1 MKLLRQLL
9 QLEKKSLISLTLLHI
24 LLGATMVVQAYFT
37 VSVIYQVFLQQAPF
51 EAIVPDF
58 LYLLLAITVRSLSLY
73 VSGRI
78 GIRISTKAKKS
89 VRHRL
94 LNHYMKQPFIQ
105 SNSEQTGKK
114 LAVYMDVVDRL
125 DPYFVQ
131 YIPKLI
137 QLITVPLVILA
148 VVFTQSIYSGLILLI
163 TAPFIPFFMAIIGM
177 KTKEQSEKQ
186 LNELEKFSGQFVE
199 SLQGLTD
206 LKLLGK
212 SNLEE
217 DKIATHSNRFRDAT
231 MRVLAVAFTS
241 AFMMEFI
248 SMLGMGL
255 IALELSLRL
264 IIFGD
269 VSFMTAF
276 FVLLLAPEFY
286 VSLKEFSSAFHSG
299 RESITGAKRLEH
311 ELQNDQKQIE
321 WGTKPIENKPLQI
334 KTENLSFH
342 YEDERFQLN
351 NLNMEVKAREHITI
365 VGASGSGKTT
375 LLHLLSGM
383 ISPTS
388 GKVLINNIQLNDY
401 KASEWFSNISYISQQ
416 AYIFTGTIKENISF
430 DQAHSISETKLQ
442 DSIDQA
448 GLKDFIE
455 SLPEGLNTVIGDG
468 GRGISGGEKQRI
480 LIARAIFKQAKLIFF
495 DEPTEG
501 LDVKTE
507 KTIQTSL
514 KHFQANATIIS
525 VAHRR
530 QTILEADRI
539 IMLKE
544 GKIVANGKH
553 DSLLNASQEYKALF
567 DQNEAGDQS

>member
-1 MKLLRQLL
+1 
-9 QLEKKSLISLTLLHI
+9 
-24 LLGATMVVQAYFT
+24 MVVQAYFT